1 MRWWIELQTL
11 GPGRLALASLGLRVS
26 VMAMTF
32 AAPTVVTGYFVVT
45 PMLAERDALILDQH
59 QLTQH
64 WQTARRDVADQRAVM
79 AATRDQTTALLRH
92 WQDDLEETMSAVVPS
107 SLTGDRL
114 TATAD
119 TDWVQWQQWVGALN
133 AQSDAAVRL
142 LKLEIKAADAKPE
155 MQAETDVEMLSP
167 VLRVALTL
175 TAVPQPSMERSP
187 WATHALARDPF
198 AEADRAVA
206 LTIPEDPLAQLPL
219 AELTIAGVVRRQ
231 GQWEVLVTA
240 RDMALQRRGL
250 GALLGA
256 DGGVIAGIDHR
267 SIVLH
272 VHADQG
278 SSQVELP
285 VRQEAVGDAWVRPVR
300 RSER

>member
-45 PMLAERDALILDQH
+45 PMLAERNALIVDQR
-59 QLTQH
+59 QLTQQ

-79 AATRDQTTALLRH
+79 AATRDETTALLRH
-92 WQDDLEETMSAVVPS
+92 WQDDLEETMSAVVTS
-107 SLTGDRL
+107 SLMGDRL

-142 LKLEIKAADAKPE
+142 LKLEIKAADTKPE
-155 MQAETDVEMLSP
+155 TQIETDVETLSP
-167 VLRVALTL
+167 VLRVTLTL

-187 WATHALARDPF
+187 WPTHALARNPF

-272 VHADQG
+272 GHADQG

-285 VRQEAVGDAWVRPVR
+285 VRQEGVGDAWVRPVR